1 MSLFNSKN
9 FSFTCIY
16 NIGAP
21 ENVYN
26 RQVRQIDGLP
36 EPTRG
41 RDGRDGRDGL
51 IGLPGRDGEDGDK
64 GDKGM
69 TGPPGPQGP
78 PGTPGVGSVVYTR

>member
-1 MSLFNSKN
+1 MY
-9 FSFTCIY
+9 TY
-16 NIGAP
+16 IGAP

-26 RQVRQIDGLP
+26 CQVRQIDGVA
-36 EPTRG
+36 EPSSG

-51 IGLPGRDGEDGDK
+51 TGLPGRDGEDGEK

-78 PGTPGVGSVVYTR
+78 PGTPGVYRLSGVHQVGEYLLSFH